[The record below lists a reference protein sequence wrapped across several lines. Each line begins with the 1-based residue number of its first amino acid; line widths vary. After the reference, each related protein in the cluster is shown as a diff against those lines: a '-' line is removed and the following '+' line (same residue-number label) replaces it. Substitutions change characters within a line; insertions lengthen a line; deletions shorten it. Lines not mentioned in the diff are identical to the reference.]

1 MTYLPE
7 VTFETLESALNSMSH
22 GGVDWQVERYL
33 QIKEEQPM
41 LWECLQYV
49 ILDVDNL
56 KTDDYKDGYCKAAAQ
71 FYDLLRRQAEAED
84 LEDQWGL

>member
-1 MTYLPE
+1 
-7 VTFETLESALNSMSH
+7 
-22 GGVDWQVERYL
+22 
-33 QIKEEQPM
+33 M